1 LTNITV
7 GDSRRLGV
15 NKQFNETHLAE
26 GDYMSDEQ
34 SQNSSKEDTS
44 RRQSLEQELQTSLEQ
59 IGGALRGLQFGSVNV
74 IVQDGV
80 VIQIDRTEKLRLRNT
95 SRSKKYNS

>member
-1 LTNITV
+1 LTTISV
-7 GDSRRLGV
+7 GDFWRHGV
-15 NKQFNETHLAE
+15 NKQFNAKHLAE

-34 SQNSSKEDTS
+34 SQKSSKENSS
-44 RRQSLEQELQTSLEQ
+44 RRKSSEQELQTSLEQ
-59 IGGALRGLQFGSVNV
+59 IRGALRGLQFGSVTV

-95 SRSKKYNS
+95 SRSK

>member
-1 LTNITV
+1 
-7 GDSRRLGV
+7 
-15 NKQFNETHLAE
+15 
-26 GDYMSDEQ
+26 MSDEQ
-34 SQNSSKEDTS
+34 SQNSSKENTS

-59 IGGALRGLQFGSVNV
+59 IGGALRGLQFGNVNV

-95 SRSKKYNS
+95 SRSK

>member
-1 LTNITV
+1 MTTITA
-7 GDSRRLGV
+7 GDFWRRSV
-15 NKQFNETHLAE
+15 NNQFNATHLAE

-34 SQNSSKEDTS
+34 SQNSSKENSS

-59 IGGALRGLQFGSVNV
+59 IGGALRGLQFGNVNV

-80 VIQIDRTEKLRLRNT
+80 VIQIDRTEKLRLRST
-95 SRSKKYNS
+95 SRTK